1 MPFYHSAEN
10 GGGRGIMMGLCLVN
24 IGDTPDLGVGVISAL
39 SFRRTDVD
47 SGKLPLT
54 FSMSIFSL
62 KLISFFLT

>member
-1 MPFYHSAEN
+1 
-10 GGGRGIMMGLCLVN
+10 MMGLCLVN